1 MTFKK
6 GDLVIVVRPSL
17 CCKNTESIGQIHV
30 VGDQSLMMPFSTCV
44 FCGHFSRS
52 ASQIL
57 LSCGSAIEKYRLIK
71 IDPPAEEDQET
82 TNKELEV
89 LV

>member
-6 GDLVIVVRPSL
+6 GDLVMVVKPTL
-17 CCKNTESIGQIHV
+17 CCNRTKVIGQIHTV
-30 VGDQSLMMPFSTCV
+30 RRVIITDTYCEG
-44 FCGHFSRS
+44 CGH
-52 ASQIL
+52 
-57 LSCGSAIEKYRLIK
+57 EKDSVLVVEMDAVDFYVESSRLIK

-89 LV
+89 VV